1 MASFTHFDDKKKV
14 NSICLTSST
23 RVGLGETVF
32 KKTQANPY
40 FNCIFSS
47 LVLLF
52 TTKIH
57 QYVEINWKCLEHN
70 MDNMNIYRL
79 LNGIVCIP

>member
-32 KKTQANPY
+32 KKNQANPY
-40 FNCIFSS
+40 FK
-47 LVLLF
+47 VQ
-52 TTKIH
+52 
-57 QYVEINWKCLEHN
+57 QYVEINWKCLEHI
-70 MDNMNIYRL
+70 MDNMNIYIGYWMGLSVYHKERPL
-79 LNGIVCIP
+79 